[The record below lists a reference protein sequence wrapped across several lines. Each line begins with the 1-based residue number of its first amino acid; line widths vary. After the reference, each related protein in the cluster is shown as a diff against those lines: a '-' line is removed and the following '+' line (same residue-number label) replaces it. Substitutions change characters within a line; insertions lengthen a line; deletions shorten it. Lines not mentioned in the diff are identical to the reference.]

1 MIQKSSI
8 QFSQTNKKV
17 FDAIVCDE
25 TEEIKVIAFN
35 GQVDR
40 LYELMI
46 FNNLGWMN
54 TRKTSVMDD
63 VQNASNI
70 TNKLYFLLQ

>member
-35 GQVDR
+35 GQVD
-40 LYELMI
+40 
-46 FNNLGWMN
+46 
-54 TRKTSVMDD
+54 
-63 VQNASNI
+63 
-70 TNKLYFLLQ
+70 